1 MGAHSHPY
9 QTPKTGSF
17 LNTQLRHMA
26 NTHRSVLTP
35 PKRGVSALTVK
46 IFNGVTPH
54 YSGAIVPTEGIGHAF
69 RRPDS
74 IDESDLTHGSEASR
88 QAALGGCITSPLELP
103 MEMLAESDTEFTTSR
118 DQKSR
123 TTRAMGM
130 GIRDEMGGF
139 APRSE
144 WARSNILKSLT
155 LALRKG

>member
-1 MGAHSHPY
+1 
-9 QTPKTGSF
+9 
-17 LNTQLRHMA
+17 MA

-69 RRPDS
+69 RQPDQA
-74 IDESDLTHGSEASR
+74 DGSDDLPSGSEASR
-88 QAALGGCITSPLELP
+88 IAALNPCITSPLELP